1 MTATQFTDDAFN
13 KFCKEGHGTLIGN
26 WLEELSIRDSTGIG
40 RTVPKFGTAAAKALN
55 EKEGAL
61 VDDTFERIY
70 GHRTYDVVSRTS
82 DLIGAGDKEDVVKK
96 PVAETLQAAGRIER
110 KGKREVLENAEM
122 LDFAKEE
129 VQKEDD
135 IEGEKRNARFFDTTT
150 GQCHTKPDL
159 TQTSLPEFL
168 KDSQKQ
174 ELLRGPAP
182 NRMRALRNKG
192 LEVDGVTHYSNAGA
206 VSYHTMSLGDP
217 KAQADIRLSAPTGA
231 ALFGKNSEFSK
242 PVNEFWKGTLKDQVV
257 LDMHTAADA
266 VRKEEYAAFRK
277 SKAGP
282 EPPAATPVASLAVL
296 KQAIRIAL
304 AEKWGGFAFVILR
317 KALSDRADHEL
328 MILRKDALAV
338 LREDAGLSEE
348 EFPSEA
354 MVVYLEQLVTMRKDA
369 LRVGDALKSL
379 RPILE
384 NAEKSKVLNAYMA
397 LPKSVENLPSLQD
410 WLSSLGMQEV
420 KDMLLM
426 AFDVPEEAA
435 KTVPIPEK
443 VFLEFYSDL
452 APFLESIEP
461 TLPHKEAA

>member
-1 MTATQFTDDAFN
+1 M
-13 KFCKEGHGTLIGN
+13 
-26 WLEELSIRDSTGIG
+26 
-40 RTVPKFGTAAAKALN
+40 
-55 EKEGAL
+55 
-61 VDDTFERIY
+61 
-70 GHRTYDVVSRTS
+70 
-82 DLIGAGDKEDVVKK
+82 
-96 PVAETLQAAGRIER
+96 
-110 KGKREVLENAEM
+110 
-122 LDFAKEE
+122 
-129 VQKEDD
+129 
-135 IEGEKRNARFFDTTT
+135 
-150 GQCHTKPDL
+150 
-159 TQTSLPEFL
+159 
-168 KDSQKQ
+168 
-174 ELLRGPAP
+174 
-182 NRMRALRNKG
+182 
-192 LEVDGVTHYSNAGA
+192 
-206 VSYHTMSLGDP
+206 
-217 KAQADIRLSAPTGA
+217 
-231 ALFGKNSEFSK
+231 
-242 PVNEFWKGTLKDQVV
+242 
-257 LDMHTAADA
+257 
-266 VRKEEYAAFRK
+266 
-277 SKAGP
+277 
-282 EPPAATPVASLAVL
+282 
-296 KQAIRIAL
+296 
-304 AEKWGGFAFVILR
+304 
-317 KALSDRADHEL
+317 
-328 MILRKDALAV
+328 